1 MNQYQY
7 NDDQYSYNQNSYS
20 QYQYNYDG
28 RFCDPFGKTLGMLIS
43 PAGHTGLNNLKFTT
57 TPCQPGL
64 SIFEFTPDQSLFLEE
79 QVRETGMYM
88 LSFCLGAGIEWSN
101 PEERGRAYS
110 LERNESYIMRGT
122 AKKCVSQYEGGQY
135 YLGVG
140 ISFHPASLQGVAE
153 CLDCEKAVNDL
164 GEISGRGKSYT
175 ITPHVAAILS
185 QMLDSKVCDGLKVIY
200 YQGKILELIAVY
212 LDEMVCRQR
221 DEVPDIAI
229 SKEDMFA
236 LRQAKDILDKT
247 FVDPL
252 TLTQL
257 SRKVY
262 LNEYK
267 LKTGF
272 KKCFGQTVYSYV
284 LDKRMELALVLLE
297 QRRYKIGDIA
307 GLVGYANTSHFIA
320 AFHKKYGFTP
330 GEYARK

>member
-1 MNQYQY
+1 MNQNQY
-7 NDDQYSYNQNSYS
+7 NDDQYNNN
-20 QYQYNYDG
+20 QYQYNHDG
-28 RFCDPFGKTLGMLIS
+28 RFCDPFGKTMGRLTS
-43 PAGHTGLNNLKFTT
+43 PAGHTGLNNLRFTT
-57 TPCQPGL
+57 TSCQPGL
-64 SIFEFTPDQSLFLEE
+64 CVFEFTPDQSLFLEE
-79 QVRETGMYM
+79 RMRKTGMYM
-88 LSFCLGAGIEWSN
+88 LSFCLGAGIEWSFSK
-101 PEERGRAYS
+101 EKEAVYS
-110 LERNESYIMRGT
+110 LERNESCIMWGT
-122 AKKCVSQYEGGQY
+122 AEQCVSRYVGGQQ

-140 ISFHPASLQGVAE
+140 ISFHPGSLQGVAE
-153 CLDCEKAVNDL
+153 YLHCEKAVNHL
-164 GEISGRGKSYT
+164 GEVSGRGKSYT
-175 ITPHVAAILS
+175 IAPHVAGILS
-185 QMLDSKVCDGLKVIY
+185 QLLDSKVCDGLKGIY

-212 LDEMVCRQR
+212 LDEMVCQQR
-221 DEVPDIAI
+221 DELPDIAM
-229 SKEDMFA
+229 SKEDMLA
-236 LRQAKDILDKT
+236 LRQARNILDKT

-257 SRKVY
+257 SRKVF

-297 QRRYKIGDIA
+297 QRRYKISDIA